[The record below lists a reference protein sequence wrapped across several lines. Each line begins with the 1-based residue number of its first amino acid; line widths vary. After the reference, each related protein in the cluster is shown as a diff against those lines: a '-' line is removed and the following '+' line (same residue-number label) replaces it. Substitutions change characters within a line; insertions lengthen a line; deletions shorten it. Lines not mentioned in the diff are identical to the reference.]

1 MKIPLEIS
9 RECGVYSPNWFKLG
23 PNPRDIFQ
31 TGKNIYEMHENRV
44 NILPKNSKLFCIQK
58 TQKSKEKHFRSNF
71 LRVISKVSSN
81 NVLNTQFRH
90 CVISSIFYR
99 KSKKIH
105 SKIVRKFRQSRKI
118 HYKSGDITVTHPF
131 FHNPIPEIA
140 STSTFVIMSRSRAS
154 SKMHPAYHPH
164 FDKWCPAGY
173 PRA

>member
-81 NVLNTQFRH
+81 NGAANRTRTGTESLQVDFKSTM
-90 CVISSIFYR
+90 STYSIIAAYSIPPMEGYEFGGMFWR
-99 KSKKIH
+99 DIPK
-105 SKIVRKFRQSRKI
+105 QRKI
-118 HYKSGDITVTHPF
+118 KTKKSADC
-131 FHNPIPEIA
+131 N
-140 STSTFVIMSRSRAS
+140 
-154 SKMHPAYHPH
+154 H
-164 FDKWCPAGY
+164 FSN
-173 PRA
+173 